1 MRIEDLIHYKK
12 ILIVGYGIEGEA
24 TRRFL
29 NKFHPNAHVDV
40 VDQKDG
46 NDYLKS
52 QELYELAIKSPSVR
66 KEQLTIPY
74 TTATNLFFAN
84 CPSFTIGITGTK
96 GKSTTATLLYQLL
109 IKKNRNTFLA
119 GNIGKPMLDLLTH
132 NEIKEGDYV
141 VLELSSY
148 QLDDMQ
154 YSPHISIILNINEAH
169 LNYHDTYENYVH
181 AKLNIASHA
190 TPSDFYIYNDGN
202 QELTAAKTKAR
213 KIPFQHSLLNHNT
226 VHQNTIDALL
236 TCSHILNYSENDIKE
251 VLSTFKNL
259 PHRLQF
265 IGNYQGITFI
275 DDSASTTPSATIF
288 ALQSFKNIETLICG
302 GIRRNQS
309 LEEIYSAVKKAGVQH
324 VAVFPDVS
332 LDLIELCKDK
342 EDHIDIQEVH
352 TMRDAVIFSFEHTKP
367 GNICLLSP
375 GFASYNMYSG
385 FPARG
390 DDFQK
395 CVQEYSINH
404 AETPQ
409 TENS

>member
-1 MRIEDLIHYKK
+1 MKVRELAQHKK

-29 NKFHPNAHVDV
+29 DVFHPEAYVTI

-46 NDYLKS
+46 SDYLKA
-52 QELYELAIKSPSVR
+52 QGEYDLAIKSPSVR

-84 CPSFTIGITGTK
+84 CTSFTIGITGTK
-96 GKSTTATLLYQLL
+96 GKSTTATLLHQLL
-109 IKKNRNTFLA
+109 IKHNKKAFLA
-119 GNIGKPMLDLLTH
+119 GNIGKPMLDLLT
-132 NEIKEGDYV
+132 NKEIEDGDYV

-148 QLDDMQ
+148 QLDDIQ
-154 YSPHISIILNINEAH
+154 YSPNISIILNIDEAH
-169 LNYHDTYENYVH
+169 LNYHDTFENYKK
-181 AKLNIASHA
+181 AKLNIVSHA
-190 TPSDFYIYNDGN
+190 SPADFYIYNDASAGLADV
-202 QELTAAKTKAR
+202 QTKAR
-213 KIPFQHSLLNHNT
+213 KFPFTHSSLKHNAI
-226 VHQNTIDALL
+226 HQDTISSLV
-236 TCSHILNYSENDIKE
+236 TCSHILGYSENDIEE
-251 VLSTFKNL
+251 VLSNFTNL
-259 PHRLQF
+259 PHRLQN
-265 IGNYQGITFI
+265 IGEHNGITFI
-275 DDSASTTPSATIF
+275 DDSASTTPSATVF

-309 LEEIYSAVKKAGVQH
+309 LEEIYEAVTKAGVRY
-324 VAVFPDVS
+324 VAVFPDVAQ
-332 LDLIELCKDK
+332 DLIELFNNKGNRT
-342 EDHIDIQEVH
+342 EIQEVQ
-352 TMRDAVIFSFEHTKP
+352 TMKDAVSFAFKHTQS

-395 CVQEYSINH
+395 CVKEYSINH

-409 TENS
+409 T